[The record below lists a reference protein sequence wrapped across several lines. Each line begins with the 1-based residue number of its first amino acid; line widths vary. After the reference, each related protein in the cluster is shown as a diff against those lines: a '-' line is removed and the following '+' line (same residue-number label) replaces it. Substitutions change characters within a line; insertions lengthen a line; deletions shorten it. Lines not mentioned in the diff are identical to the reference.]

1 MASLYLP
8 SLNGQIIDEGVAKGD
23 TGYIMRAGT
32 WMLAVSLGAD
42 RGHHRRDL
50 PRGPVGCRPRTR
62 PADSGVRPR
71 RHVLGAGGLALRA
84 PTLISRNTNDVTQVQ
99 QVVFMG
105 AAMMVSAPIMMVGG
119 VVMALREDVGLS
131 WLVAVAVPLLALC
144 IGLVIRRMIPQF
156 RLMQESVG
164 LGQPR
169 AARADHRHPGG
180 PGLRPRGTRAGAVRG
195 SQHPVHRHALA
206 VGRLMSLAFPLVMLV
221 FNSSTVAVL
230 WFGANA
236 VEAGQMQIGE
246 LTAFMSYLMQILMS
260 VMMATFM
267 SMMIPRATVSAGR
280 IDEVLDTDSTVVPP
294 TAPGGPAARAVPL
307 SSSARWSSRTRRD
320 APVLHGVSLTA
331 EPGHTTAII
340 GSTGAGKSTLLSL
353 IPRLYDATGG
363 SVAIAGVDV
372 QEAALEDVW
381 SRIGLVPQTPT
392 CSPARWR
399 ATSATAT
406 PRRPTTISGRP
417 CGWPRRRTSSAP
429 CPKAWT
435 RRSPKAG
442 TNVSGGQRQRLAI
455 ARALVAKPQIFL
467 FDDSF
472 SALDLSTDARLRPPC
487 GRSPGTPLSSLPQR
501 DLDHHRR
508 RSHRRPRRR
517 QGRRHG
523 PPRRAAR
530 VLPDL
535 RGDRRVPAQRGGAR
549 RHERGVEDGRRR
561 RLPRPVAG
569 PGGVARRGPH
579 HGGGHAPTEKSK
591 NFGPS
596 AKRLLGLLRPERAA
610 LTGVLA
616 FAVVSVGLSAVG
628 PKILGRATDLIF
640 AGVIGR
646 QLPEGVTRQ
655 QAVDGLRARGDDTFA
670 DMLAAMDVVP
680 GQGIDF
686 GAVGRVLLLALAIYV
701 VASVLAWAQGLDP
714 HRCRQ
719 PDDLQPPTGRRGQA
733 RAPAASLLRCAAPG
747 ELLSRVTNDIDN
759 VAQSLQQTLS
769 QLLTS
774 LLTVVAMVAM
784 MFVISPLLAL
794 IALVTIPLS
803 VAVTAVIGKRS
814 QRHFVQQWKST
825 GELNSVVEETFTG
838 HGLVKV
844 YGRQRE
850 TEAAFAAKND
860 DLYAAGFGAQ
870 FVSGIIMPTMMFI
883 GNLNY
888 VAIAVVGGLRVASGS
903 MSLGDVQAFIQYSRQ
918 FTQPLTQVAS
928 MANLMQSG
936 VASAER
942 VFEVL
947 DAPEQRAEA
956 AMPTPM
962 ENPHGRIEFEHVW
975 FSYSPDTPLI
985 EDLNLAVE
993 PGQTV
998 AIVGPTGAGKTT
1010 LVNLIMRFYELD
1022 SGRITL
1028 DGVDI
1033 TELTRR
1039 GLRSEIGM
1047 VLQDTW
1053 LFGGTIRE
1061 NIAYGRP
1068 GATDEEV
1075 LAAARATYV
1084 DRFVHAAPRIRH
1096 RPRRRGQQHQRGG
1109 EAARHHRPGLPLG
1122 PGAPHPRRGHELGG
1136 HAYRAP
1142 RPARDGGAAQ

>member
-1 MASLYLP
+1 MS
-8 SLNGQIIDEGVAKGD
+8 EGVK
-23 TGYIMRAGT
+23 
-32 WMLAVSLGAD
+32 
-42 RGHHRRDL
+42 
-50 PRGPVGCRPRTR
+50 
-62 PADSGVRPR
+62 
-71 RHVLGAGGLALRA
+71 
-84 PTLISRNTNDVTQVQ
+84 
-99 QVVFMG
+99 
-105 AAMMVSAPIMMVGG
+105 
-119 VVMALREDVGLS
+119 
-131 WLVAVAVPLLALC
+131 
-144 IGLVIRRMIPQF
+144 
-156 RLMQESVG
+156 
-164 LGQPR
+164 
-169 AARADHRHPGG
+169 
-180 PGLRPRGTRAGAVRG
+180 
-195 SQHPVHRHALA
+195 
-206 VGRLMSLAFPLVMLV
+206 
-221 FNSSTVAVL
+221 
-230 WFGANA
+230 
-236 VEAGQMQIGE
+236 
-246 LTAFMSYLMQILMS
+246 
-260 VMMATFM
+260 
-267 SMMIPRATVSAGR
+267 
-280 IDEVLDTDSTVVPP
+280 
-294 TAPGGPAARAVPL
+294 
-307 SSSARWSSRTRRD
+307 
-320 APVLHGVSLTA
+320 TA
-331 EPGHTTAII
+331 EE
-340 GSTGAGKSTLLSL
+340 K
-353 IPRLYDATGG
+353 
-363 SVAIAGVDV
+363 
-372 QEAALEDVW
+372 AAE
-381 SRIGLVPQTPT
+381 
-392 CSPARWR
+392 
-399 ATSATAT
+399 
-406 PRRPTTISGRP
+406 
-417 CGWPRRRTSSAP
+417 
-429 CPKAWT
+429 
-435 RRSPKAG
+435 
-442 TNVSGGQRQRLAI
+442 
-455 ARALVAKPQIFL
+455 
-467 FDDSF
+467 
-472 SALDLSTDARLRPPC
+472 
-487 GRSPGTPLSSLPQR
+487 
-501 DLDHHRR
+501 
-508 RSHRRPRRR
+508 
-517 QGRRHG
+517 
-523 PPRRAAR
+523 
-530 VLPDL
+530 
-535 RGDRRVPAQRGGAR
+535 
-549 RHERGVEDGRRR
+549 
-561 RLPRPVAG
+561 
-569 PGGVARRGPH
+569 ARRGP
-579 HGGGHAPTEKSK
+579 GGGAVRRGPHMAVGMPTEKSK

-701 VASVLAWAQGLDP
+701 VASVLAWAQGWILTGAVNRTIFNLRRDVEAKLGRLP
-714 HRCRQ
+714 LPYFDAQ
-719 PDDLQPPTGRRGQA
+719 PR
-733 RAPAASLLRCAAPG
+733 G

-928 MANLMQSG
+928 MANLLQSG

-1084 DRFVHAAPRIRH
+1084 DRFVHALPHGYDTVLDAEGSNISAGEKQLVTIARAFLSDPALLILDEATSSVDTRTELLVQHAMAALRSDRTSFVIAHRLSTIRDADLILVMEDGRIVEQGSH
-1096 RPRRRGQQHQRGG
+1096 GG
-1109 EAARHHRPGLPLG
+1109 LL
-1122 PGAPHPRRGHELGG
+1122 ELGG
-1136 HAYRAP
+1136 AY
-1142 RPARDGGAAQ
+1142 ARLYAAQFSGAAVDVDTGEAPAAQKAPVAAGATGQAGTGV